1 MKPHRNEQPSRQQQ
15 KLNAALFDA
24 IDDGDLA
31 QVKTLL
37 DEGADLEAR
46 RSYQG
51 ETPLVRASE
60 HLDIVQYLLSRG
72 ADINAQAK
80 YGDTALTGPAECGW
94 LAVMQVFLDSGIVL
108 DLQER
113 DGSTALMRASHAGQ
127 VEAARLLLEYGAGI
141 DLQNRRGQ
149 TALDIAIEQG
159 RVAVTELLVKHGARY
174 PESAAAAH
182 RTACY
187 QRDGRAMLAA
197 AQKGQL
203 AQVRR
208 WLDRGIAPDFVGDR
222 AETALFNAVGFRHLE
237 VVQLLLK
244 RGASPNPP
252 KGSKASPLTEAAHF
266 GSVAS
271 ARRVAIVQALLDA
284 GADPNF
290 KDSLGSTALFHL
302 FSFPLTQHHID
313 AVRALLDAG
322 ANPNLPNR
330 DGETPLDDTQARL
343 VDLDEDEDEEADP
356 EAEQERW
363 RDQAVYTTP
372 QERRQNRAVLT
383 TIEQLLLSHGA
394 RATDTDLRSAQEQL
408 QETVFSAS
416 ELPASLQSLFDLEAE
431 LQAKGL
437 SFAPLEFEL
446 LGKPLDSG
454 IRPPGSLP
462 FAYTG
467 FNGTHFAFLTASKP
481 KPDFTQVPIVMYGD
495 ELDPQA
501 RVIAEDFHH
510 FLCLL
515 LTVRSADVIEQLEYT
530 PNAVEDHE
538 ANLKSDPQIWR
549 DVQKVSR
556 ALKQHFQLKKL
567 RDPVAAV
574 ARCRAQYPEIE
585 LWNLD
590 EAE

>member
-1 MKPHRNEQPSRQQQ
+1 MKPRQNNQPSRQQR

-24 IDDGDLA
+24 IDDGDLTR
-31 QVKTLL
+31 VKTLL

-46 RSYQG
+46 EFDG
-51 ETPLVRASE
+51 ETPLIHACE

-72 ADINAQAK
+72 AAINAQAK

-94 LAVMQVFLDSGIVL
+94 LAVMQVLLDHGIAL

-113 DGSTALMRASHAGQ
+113 DGTTALMRASHSGQ
-127 VEAARLLLEYGAGI
+127 VEAARLLLAHGAEI

-159 RVAVTELLVKHGARY
+159 QVAVADLLVKQGARY
-174 PESAAAAH
+174 PKGAAAA
-182 RTACY
+182 RKAARY

-197 AQKGQL
+197 AEKGQL

-208 WLDRGIAPDFVGDR
+208 WLDRGIAPDFAGDR
-222 AETALFNAVGFRHLE
+222 AETALLNAVGFGHLK
-237 VVQLLLK
+237 VVQLLLE

-252 KGSKASPLTEAAHF
+252 KGAKASPLTEAAHF
-266 GSVAS
+266 GSIAF
-271 ARRVAIVQALLDA
+271 AHRVAIVQALLDA

-290 KDSLGSTALFHL
+290 KDSLGNTALRHL
-302 FSFPLTQHHID
+302 LSSDRTQHMLD

-322 ANPNLPNR
+322 ANPNLPDR
-330 DGETPLDDTQARL
+330 EGETLLDFTQASL
-343 VDLDEDEDEEADP
+343 AWLDEEEDEEADA
-356 EAEQERW
+356 EAEQER
-363 RDQAVYTTP
+363 Q
-372 QERRQNRAVLT
+372 QERAVLT
-383 TIEQLLLSHGA
+383 TIEQLLLSYGA
-394 RATDTDLRSAQEQL
+394 RATAADTRSPQEQL
-408 QETVFSAS
+408 QETVFGAS
-416 ELPASLQSLFDLEAE
+416 ELPAPLQSLFDLEAE
-431 LQAKGL
+431 LQTKGL
-437 SFAPLEFEL
+437 SLDVLEFEL

-467 FNGTHFAFLTASKP
+467 FNGTHFAFLSSSKRR
-481 KPDFTQVPIVMYGD
+481 PDFTQVPIVMYGD
-495 ELDPQA
+495 EIDPQA
-501 RVIAEDFHH
+501 RVIAADFHS

-515 LTVRSADVIEQLEYT
+515 LTVRSADVIEQLEYVL
-530 PNAVEDHE
+530 NAVEEQE
-538 ANLKSDPQIWR
+538 ANLKSDPQVWR
-549 DVQKVSR
+549 AVQKVSR
-556 ALKQHFQLKKL
+556 ALKERFQLTKL
-567 RDPVAAV
+567 RDSVAAV